1 MVLMRE
7 AITASI
13 DTEVLMVDMVVPK
26 FHWLF
31 AFCGTI
37 ILEPPIIFFALA
49 FLPSSLI

>member
-31 AFCGTI
+31 AFCGTMI
-37 ILEPPIIFFALA
+37 FEPPMISLALA
-49 FLPSSLI
+49 LLPNSLI